1 MKTPISLTQ
10 RTMHGFL
17 WMFSQAIVTK
27 IAGIATQIALAW
39 LLLPEDY
46 GLIGLAYSIRAF
58 AALVETG
65 GVRLLLVSRQ
75 DEYTR
80 LANAGFWY
88 AVSLG
93 LATAGI
99 MALVAPFVARY
110 YQSPELVG
118 LVLVMA
124 VAVPFQ
130 SMWVVPSARLDIDL
144 RFRAK
149 AMINIFYWVGGMV
162 LSVVFALWGF
172 GAYSFA
178 LPLLITSP
186 LSALFYLML
195 SRPPIQWRFQFF
207 QWIAFLRVSS
217 LIILTAIFNRIVAMG
232 APLILG
238 AFYSPN
244 IVGLFYFAS
253 ALSLQVVSLIS
264 SNLAG
269 ILFPVLSKIQ
279 NDPERLKKAFIRA
292 VRVLALLAIPFSL
305 CIAAIADPLIRLL
318 FADKWLPTIPILQIL
333 AIGMAF
339 SASGSIV
346 GSYLVAQKKFRLLLL
361 ASVFRCLVFFILTL
375 SAVRFG
381 LTSFVIA
388 ISTVNI
394 LSPALNIFLTF
405 GFRRSAITILGKIV
419 WLPLLG
425 SALATILFQ
434 PLSQSLPN
442 GSASLLAEIIVG
454 LTLFALATLALTWKM
469 DRELWTELLSLKN
482 RLLERLLSSKAFS
495 KSPERL
501 KKRGIL

>member
-1 MKTPISLTQ
+1 
-10 RTMHGFL
+10 MHGFL

-99 MALVAPFVARY
+99 MALVAPFVARFY
-110 YQSPELVG
+110 ESPELVG

-144 RFRAK
+144 RFRTK
-149 AMINIFYWVGGMV
+149 AMVNIFYWVGGMV
-162 LSVVFALWGF
+162 LSVGFALWGF
-172 GAYSFA
+172 GAYSFV

-195 SRPPIQWRFQFF
+195 SRPPIQWRFQFSR
-207 QWIAFLRVSS
+207 WIAFLRVSG

-264 SNLAG
+264 SNLGG
-269 ILFPVLSKIQ
+269 ILFPVLSKMQ
-279 NDPERLKKAFIRA
+279 NDPQRQKNAFIRA
-292 VRVLALLAIPFSL
+292 IRVLALLAIPFSL
-305 CIAAIADPLIRLL
+305 GIAAIADPLIRLL

-346 GSYLVAQKKFRLLLL
+346 GSYLVSQKKFKLLLL
-361 ASVFRCLVFFILTL
+361 ASIFHFLIFTIFTFT
-375 SAVRFG
+375 AVRYG
-381 LTSFVIA
+381 LTEFAIA
-388 ISTVNI
+388 ISAVNI
-394 LSPALNIFLTF
+394 CSPALNFFLAF
-405 GFRRSAITILGKIV
+405 GFRWSTLTILGKIV

-434 PLSQSLPN
+434 PLSSALPL
-442 GSASLLAEIIVG
+442 GPAGWLAEIIVG
-454 LTLFALATLALTWKM
+454 LTLFAIATLALTWKM
-469 DRELWTELLSLKN
+469 DRELWTELLTLKDK
-482 RLLERLLSSKAFS
+482 LIERLLATRIFS
-495 KSPERL
+495 KPPEKL
-501 KKRGIL
+501 